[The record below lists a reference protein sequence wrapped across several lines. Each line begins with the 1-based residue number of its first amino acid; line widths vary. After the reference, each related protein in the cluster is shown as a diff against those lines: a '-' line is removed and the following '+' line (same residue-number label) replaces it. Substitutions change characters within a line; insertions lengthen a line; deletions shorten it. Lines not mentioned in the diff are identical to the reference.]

1 MEEKLKRLKEFNSK
15 QLQPTQR
22 KKRKWYERAKVYKA
36 YEWLVQPSQRR
47 TCRWCKSKIQPS
59 AFMCASCQQPQK
71 KRHWLLAHPSVA
83 AASLSVVISIISL
96 IVANNPPPAAP
107 KIGAYIGKYGEESF
121 NFTTYN
127 YGNAPTALSA
137 VELDLELRDN
147 GTTHTS
153 HAYYKLEEP
162 LFLPIGSVP
171 KPVTINYDSL
181 DSGLSTW
188 ERTGEEKAFNLG
200 FLNIAAQMGN
210 NLECKVTLWY
220 SVSTGAMYNRDS
232 SPLDSN
238 GDCVFAMIWMAK
250 SFGPLKGKPIEK
262 KGWTYATEAQPES

>member
-1 MEEKLKRLKEFNSK
+1 MEEKLKRLKEFNK

-22 KKRKWYERAKVYKA
+22 KKRKWYERTKVYKV

-107 KIGAYIGKYGEESF
+107 KIGAYIGEYGKESF
-121 NFTTYN
+121 NFTAFN

-153 HAYYKLEEP
+153 HAYYALEEP
-162 LFLPIGSVP
+162 LFLPIGSIP
-171 KPVTINYDSL
+171 KFVTIDYDSL
-181 DSGLSTW
+181 EPVTAKW
-188 ERTGEEKAFNLG
+188 TRTGEDKEFNLG
-200 FLNIAAQMGN
+200 FLSFAAALGN
-210 NLECKVTLWY
+210 NLECEIKLWY
-220 SVSTGAMYNRDS
+220 SANEGIYNHDS
-232 SPLDSN
+232 SVLHSN
-238 GDCVFAMIWMAK
+238 GNCVRAMAWMAQ
-250 SFGPLKGKPIEK
+250 SFGPFKGKPITDK
-262 KGWTYATEAQPES
+262 DWIYTVEAQSKR